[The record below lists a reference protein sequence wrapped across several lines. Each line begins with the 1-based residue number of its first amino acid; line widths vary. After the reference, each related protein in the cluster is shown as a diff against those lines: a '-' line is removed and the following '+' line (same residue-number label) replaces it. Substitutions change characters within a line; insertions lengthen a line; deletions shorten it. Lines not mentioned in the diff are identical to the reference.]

1 MLGKTIR
8 NVTRSCVTTSYFISC
23 CRLFFIIRTT
33 HGVVNKLQARTKAL
47 CVCIKWKES
56 YIVVHTCTM
65 VHAQVQNGSVYRIT
79 KPTFAS
85 FCEFVSFYVVK
96 QERCYPLS
104 FLRKYLSEGAL
115 PVCIL
120 KAKSTPKCVIH
131 IYAGRHCIV
140 HDIVIYFSGDVTLR
154 TVMVTF
160 PADDA
165 VLVVMLI
172 HK

>member
-1 MLGKTIR
+1 
-8 NVTRSCVTTSYFISC
+8 
-23 CRLFFIIRTT
+23 
-33 HGVVNKLQARTKAL
+33 
-47 CVCIKWKES
+47 
-56 YIVVHTCTM
+56 M

-96 QERCYPLS
+96 QERYYPLS

-115 PVCIL
+115 PVGIL

-131 IYAGRHCIV
+131 IHAGRHCIV